1 MFRRLWFLL
10 TRGRRQR
17 ELDDEMRLHLELR
30 EAAYKRG
37 GMADRDAA
45 RKARVRFGNPL
56 KLREESFDVWGLAG
70 LDDAGRDVRHA
81 IHRVRRQPGGALVVV
96 LTLAIGIGATTAMFS
111 LIDAMLFKPAPW
123 DTTGRLAW
131 VVGLDGA
138 SLSPRSVPYPDYLAY
153 RDRATAW
160 AGLAAEGG
168 TAMAVGTRDPQRLLG
183 GVVSGNYFEVLGIR
197 AVVGRAFTPADDGA
211 PGGHPVVVLSHS
223 LWMDQF
229 GGSPRAVGERLTING
244 QPFTII
250 GVAPRGFTNVAFATD
265 PNQLWI
271 PMAMYSVLMPK
282 RADPGPPASQQWPR
296 VRVVG
301 RLTEEASIAAADA
314 EMRVIANGL
323 DAAGTPADK
332 QRGVRVLPLRGG
344 LTPWEQADL
353 GPMFGLIA
361 IVPLFVLFVACANA
375 ANVLIAY
382 HQARRREFAMRRAIG
397 ASRVRL
403 VRQLLAESFV
413 LALGAAVA
421 GAGAAPILTR
431 LIVFLG
437 DVPIDLIALL
447 TPDTRGLVAATATAV
462 GAILMFGLAPA
473 MTATRV
479 DVLPILKEEGTTATG
494 SRGPARLRRALVV
507 AQVALSL
514 ALLVIAGLFLQ
525 SLSRTLRVDPGFDPH
540 GLAVVG
546 VDTGLL
552 PYTSERRAEFAARF
566 LERASGLAGVTS
578 VAAADVLPL
587 GGVRYGATLRS
598 ESGTSSSA
606 SLVQA
611 SPAYFDTLA
620 LPIIRGRTFTTA
632 EAAADVAVAIVSA
645 SAAQRLWPGQDPL
658 GQIVRTDDPKQPPRD
673 VIGVVRDS
681 TWLFLDEVPG
691 GTLYLPLP
699 PPSAAVF
706 AVRSRDDPARTL
718 ASLRDIA
725 RALDP
730 NVPVTQAQTMAERI
744 DRSVNLRRALVALL
758 GVLGAVTLMLAATG
772 IYGVT
777 AHGVSVRT
785 REVGIRMALGARAAD
800 VLWLIVRENIGLS
813 FVGIAI
819 GLVLSTAAA
828 TVLSSFLFG
837 MTPRDGTVFLGGALV
852 LCGVAAVAS
861 YLPARRAASLDPLR
875 ALRHE

>member
-1 MFRRLWFLL
+1 MLRRLWFLL

-30 EAAYKRG
+30 AAVYQRD
-37 GMADRDAA
+37 GMAGEEAA
-45 RKARVRFGNPL
+45 RKARVRFGNRL
-56 KLREESFDVWGLAG
+56 KLREESVDVWGLAAV
-70 LDDAGRDVRHA
+70 DDAAGDLRHA
-81 IHRVRRQPGGALVVV
+81 FRRLQRQPGRALVVV

-123 DTTGRLAW
+123 DSTGRLAW
-131 VVGLDGA
+131 VVGLDGG

-183 GVVSGNYFEVLGIR
+183 GVVSGNYFEVLGLR
-197 AVVGRAFTPADDGA
+197 AEVGRTFTPADDVA
-211 PGGHPVVVLSHS
+211 PGGHPVVVLGHS
-223 LWMDQF
+223 LWMGQF
-229 GGSPRAVGERLTING
+229 GSSPRAVGERLTING

-271 PMAMYSVLMPK
+271 PMAMYSTLMPN
-282 RADPGPPASQQWPR
+282 RATLNQPASPQWPR

-301 RLTEEASIAAADA
+301 RLAEDSSIAAADA
-314 EMRVIANGL
+314 EMRVISNGL
-323 DAAGTPADK
+323 ETAGTPRDK
-332 QRGVRVLPLRGG
+332 QRGVRVLSLRGG

-353 GPMFGLIA
+353 GPMFGLLA

-397 ASRVRL
+397 ASRGRL

-413 LALGAAVA
+413 LAIGAAVV
-421 GAGAAPILTR
+421 GAAAAPVLTR

-447 TPDTRGLVAATATAV
+447 TPDRRGLVAATVTAV
-462 GAILMFGLAPA
+462 GAILIFGLAPA
-473 MTATRV
+473 MAATRV

-525 SLSRTLRVDPGFDPH
+525 SLSRTLRVDPGFDPR

-552 PYTSERRAEFAARF
+552 SYTSEQRADFAARF
-566 LERASGLAGVTS
+566 LERASGLAGVTA

-587 GGVRYGATLRS
+587 GGVRYSATLRS
-598 ESGTSSSA
+598 ESGTSSPA

-611 SPAYFDTLA
+611 SPAYFTTLA
-620 LPIIRGRTFTTA
+620 LPMVRGRTFTTA
-632 EAAADVAVAIVSA
+632 EAATDVPVAIISA
-645 SAAQRLWPGQDPL
+645 SAAQRLWPGEDPL
-658 GQIVRTDDPKQPPRD
+658 GQSVRTDDPNQPPRQ

-681 TWLFLDEVPG
+681 TWLFLDEVPA
-691 GTLYLPLP
+691 GTLYFPLP
-699 PPSAAVF
+699 PRSAAVF
-706 AVRSRDDPARTL
+706 AVRSREDPAKTL

-758 GVLGAVTLMLAATG
+758 GVLGAVTLILAAIG

-800 VLWLIVRENIGLS
+800 VLRLIVRENVRLS

-819 GLVLSTAAA
+819 GLGLSTVGAA
-828 TVLSSFLFG
+828 VLSSFLFG
-837 MTPRDGTVFLGGALV
+837 MTPRDGAVFLGGAFV

-861 YLPARRAASLDPLR
+861 YLPARRAASLDLLR

>member
-1 MFRRLWFLL
+1 MLRRLWFLL

-30 EAAYKRG
+30 QAVYKRD
-37 GMADRDAA
+37 GMADGDAA
-45 RKARVRFGNPL
+45 RRARVRFGNPL
-56 KLREESFDVWGLAG
+56 KFREESLDVWGWAG

-81 IHRVRRQPGGALVVV
+81 VRRLRRQPGQALVVV

-131 VVGLDGA
+131 VVGLDGG

-197 AVVGRAFTPADDGA
+197 AEVGRAFTPADEAA
-211 PGGHPVVVLSHS
+211 PGGPPVAVLSHS

-271 PMAMYSVLMPK
+271 PMAMYSVMME
-282 RADPGPPASQQWPR
+282 RADLEPPASQQWPR

-323 DAAGTPADK
+323 DPAGTPADK
-332 QRGVRVLPLRGG
+332 PRGVRVLPLRGG

-397 ASRVRL
+397 ASRARL
-403 VRQLLAESFV
+403 VRQLLAESFI
-413 LALGAAVA
+413 LALGAAAA

-437 DVPIDLIALL
+437 DVPIDVIALL
-447 TPDTRGLVAATATAV
+447 TLDTRGLVAATVTAV
-462 GAILMFGLAPA
+462 GAILIFGLAPA

-479 DVLPILKEEGTTATG
+479 DVLPILKEEGTTASA
-494 SRGPARLRRALVV
+494 SRGPARLRRVLVV

-540 GLAVVG
+540 GLAIVG

-552 PYTSERRAEFAARF
+552 PYTSERRADFAAQF

-620 LPIIRGRTFTTA
+620 LPMVRGRTFTTA
-632 EAAADVAVAIVSA
+632 EAAADVAVAIISA

-658 GQIVRTDDPKQPPRD
+658 GQTVRTDDPKQPPRH

-730 NVPVTQAQTMAERI
+730 NVPVTQAQTMTERI

-758 GVLGAVTLMLAATG
+758 GVLGAVTLMLAAIG

-785 REVGIRMALGARAAD
+785 REVGIRIALGARAAD
-800 VLWLIVRENIGLS
+800 VLRLIVRENIGLS
-813 FVGIAI
+813 LVGIAI

-828 TVLSSFLFG
+828 MVLSSFLFG

-852 LCGVAAVAS
+852 LCGLSAVAS